1 MLAGW
6 LGDMEAVV
14 LAACSARRRRRRSAA
29 RILGRRWRGFWDGDW
44 GFGSSMGG
52 ERWGMGNGR
61 ENLSEPQRADGRP
74 DGIKMARSHGAC
86 IRWYC
91 YPVAK
96 ASCPVVHR

>member
-1 MLAGW
+1 
-6 LGDMEAVV
+6 
-14 LAACSARRRRRRSAA
+14 
-29 RILGRRWRGFWDGDW
+29 
-44 GFGSSMGG
+44 MGG

-96 ASCPVVHR
+96 ASCAVVHRKWVTKTKDLI